1 MDKVSIIIGLY
12 NVADYLKSK
21 QLGCILSQSYRNLE
35 VILVNDGS
43 TDDTLE
49 ICEQLASQ
57 DDRIVIVSKTNGG
70 LGSARNAGLDAA
82 IGDYIWFYDV
92 DDDADTTLIQR
103 NVELMDR
110 YGVDLIVFGF
120 KAVTPHLQL
129 YDEVKFASRLI
140 DNNAVLKSIYVDE
153 LLLVKH
159 GNGFAWNKFYRKSF
173 IDKYSIRFGDQ
184 RIQQDELFNLQLYP
198 LLNRV
203 YLSSDILYTYYIY
216 DKGVTRCQYIKNRF
230 DIYLDVFNAFK
241 KFAEKWHLEDK
252 RFETYIYQRFY
263 SGIENAILYNTFHN
277 ASKLSLSEKKSVIY
291 NILSNQDTKECLRY
305 TASNNRFNP
314 EQRLYYYAYRYK
326 SFISIIWLRSLS
338 TFLRRVKTICLSTI
352 R

>member
-1 MDKVSIIIGLY
+1 
-12 NVADYLKSK
+12 
-21 QLGCILSQSYRNLE
+21 
-35 VILVNDGS
+35 VNDGS

-49 ICEQLASQ
+49 MCEQLASQ

-82 IGDYIWFYDV
+82 TGDYVWFYDV

-110 YGVDLIVFGF
+110 YGVDLIIFGF
-120 KAVTPHLQL
+120 KAITPSLQL
-129 YDEVKFASRLI
+129 SDNVRFKSRLI
-140 DNNAVLKSIYVDE
+140 EDNATLKSIYVDE
-153 LLLVKH
+153 LLLVTH

-173 IDKYSIRFGDQ
+173 IDKYSIRFGNQ

-198 LLNRV
+198 LLNSV
-203 YLSSDILYTYYIY
+203 YLSSDIFYTYYIY

-241 KFAEKWHLEDK
+241 KFAEKWHLKDK

-263 SGIENAILYNTFHN
+263 SGIENAILFNTFHSD
-277 ASKLSLSEKKSVIY
+277 SKLSLSEKKRVIH
-291 NILSNQDTKECLRY
+291 NILSNHNTKECLNY
-305 TASNNRFNP
+305 MAGHNKFNM
-314 EQRLYYYAYRYK
+314 EQKLYYYAYRYK

-338 TFLRRVKTICLSTI
+338 AFLRRVKTILRHYSYLLM
-352 R
+352 